1 MFDRTSIDDLLHQ
14 YSEII
19 SSYTILKD
27 SFIDDRYTFEIKIE
41 FKDKSKLEN
50 REVFLFI
57 DDVVKRRYKFHWMN
71 SDNSLILRWDNAPH
85 HPHIGNFPYH
95 LHREREDAI
104 EESSEMTLS
113 SVLTFIK
120 KIIQN

>member
-1 MFDRTSIDDLLHQ
+1 MLSIDDLLHQ
-14 YSEII
+14 YSEIV

-41 FKDKSKLEN
+41 FIDKSKLEN

-57 DDVVKRRYKFHWMN
+57 DDAVKRRYKFHWMN

-85 HPHIGNFPYH
+85 HPQIKNFPFH
-95 LHREREDAI
+95 LHREKEEAI

-120 KIIQN
+120 KIIK

>member
-1 MFDRTSIDDLLHQ
+1 MFDRESIDDLLDQH
-14 YSEII
+14 SEII

-41 FKDKSKLEN
+41 FTDKSKLEN

-57 DDVVKRRYKFHWMN
+57 DDIVKRRYKFHWMN

-85 HPHIGNFPYH
+85 HPNIKNFPFH
-95 LHREREDAI
+95 LHREKEDVI
-104 EESSEMTLS
+104 EESSEMTLG

-120 KIIQN
+120 KIIRG